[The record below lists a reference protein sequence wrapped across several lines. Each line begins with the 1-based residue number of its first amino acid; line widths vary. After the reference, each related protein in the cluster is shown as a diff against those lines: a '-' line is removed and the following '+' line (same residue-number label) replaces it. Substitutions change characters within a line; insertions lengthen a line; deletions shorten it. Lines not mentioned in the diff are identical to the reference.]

1 MQIVLVGCGN
11 VGADIAKSLSREGHN
26 ITVVDVNER
35 LVKELSDELDL
46 MGYAGN
52 GATIEVLEDAGVKN
66 ADLLIAATDSDE
78 RNLLCC
84 FIAKKSG
91 TAYTIARVR
100 NPEYKKEI
108 EFIKEDLGLSLVVNP
123 ELAAAEEI
131 ARLLKFP
138 SAIEIDT
145 FAKGRV
151 ELLKF
156 EVTKESPLCGMQ
168 LKYMSKKLDCNVLVC
183 TVERDNETIIP
194 NGDFTMWEGDKI
206 SFIASG
212 KKAAQ
217 FFKAAKMN
225 TGRVRSAMIVGGG
238 MICIYLA
245 NILISSGVEVKIIEK
260 DKRICEALAER
271 LPEAII
277 INGDGADKTLMEEE
291 GILNAEAFVSLT
303 NHDEENVMMSVYV
316 KKVNPKAKL
325 ITKVHRNV
333 YDDII
338 SDLNIGSIINPKLL
352 AAENVVKYVRA
363 MSNTIDSNIETLYTL
378 NGGKAEALEFK
389 VNEASALIGV
399 PLAILK
405 LKQNVMIA
413 CIIHKGQIEAPGGQS
428 TIQMGDTV
436 IVVTTERGFVDIN
449 DILA

>member
-1 MQIVLVGCGN
+1 MQAEADGIYLMRAKALPVVRSIKERID
-11 VGADIAKSLSREGHN
+11 DIARGAA
-26 ITVVDVNER
+26 
-35 LVKELSDELDL
+35 L
-46 MGYAGN
+46 M
-52 GATIEVLEDAGVKN
+52 T
-66 ADLLIAATDSDE
+66 
-78 RNLLCC
+78 
-84 FIAKKSG
+84 G
-91 TAYTIARVR
+91 TKV
-100 NPEYKKEI
+100 EI

-183 TVERDNETIIP
+183 TVERGSETMIP

-245 NILISSGVEVKIIEK
+245 NILLSSGMEVKIIEK
-260 DKRICEALAER
+260 DSRICELLAER

-291 GILNAEAFVSLT
+291 GILNAGYLSLRFS
-303 NHDEENVMMSVYV
+303 NVCH
-316 KKVNPKAKL
+316 PHL
-325 ITKVHRNV
+325 RTE
-333 YDDII
+333 
-338 SDLNIGSIINPKLL
+338 GS
-352 AAENVVKYVRA
+352 
-363 MSNTIDSNIETLYTL
+363 
-378 NGGKAEALEFK
+378 
-389 VNEASALIGV
+389 
-399 PLAILK
+399 
-405 LKQNVMIA
+405 
-413 CIIHKGQIEAPGGQS
+413 
-428 TIQMGDTV
+428 
-436 IVVTTERGFVDIN
+436 
-449 DILA
+449 

>member
-35 LVKELSDELDL
+35 LVKDLSDELDL

-52 GATIEVLEDAGVKN
+52 GTTIEVLEDAGVKN

-84 FIAKKSG
+84 FIAKKAG

-138 SAIEIDT
+138 TALEIDT

-168 LKYMSKKLDCNVLVC
+168 LKYVPKKLDSSVLIC
-183 TVERDNETIIP
+183 TVERGNEIFIP
-194 NGDFTMWEGDKI
+194 
-206 SFIASG
+206 
-212 KKAAQ
+212 
-217 FFKAAKMN
+217 
-225 TGRVRSAMIVGGG
+225 
-238 MICIYLA
+238 
-245 NILISSGVEVKIIEK
+245 IL
-260 DKRICEALAER
+260 
-271 LPEAII
+271 
-277 INGDGADKTLMEEE
+277 
-291 GILNAEAFVSLT
+291 
-303 NHDEENVMMSVYV
+303 
-316 KKVNPKAKL
+316 
-325 ITKVHRNV
+325 
-333 YDDII
+333 
-338 SDLNIGSIINPKLL
+338 
-352 AAENVVKYVRA
+352 
-363 MSNTIDSNIETLYTL
+363 
-378 NGGKAEALEFK
+378 
-389 VNEASALIGV
+389 
-399 PLAILK
+399 
-405 LKQNVMIA
+405 
-413 CIIHKGQIEAPGGQS
+413 
-428 TIQMGDTV
+428 
-436 IVVTTERGFVDIN
+436 
-449 DILA
+449 

>member
-35 LVKELSDELDL
+35 LVKDLSDELDL

-52 GATIEVLEDAGVKN
+52 GTTIEVLEDAGVKN

-84 FIAKKSG
+84 FIAKKAG

-138 SAIEIDT
+138 TALEIDT

-168 LKYMSKKLDCNVLVC
+168 LKYVPKKLDSSVLIC
-183 TVERDNETIIP
+183 TVERGNEIFIP
-194 NGDFTMWEGDKI
+194 NGDFTVWEGDKLSI
-206 SFIASG
+206 IASG
-212 KKAAQ
+212 KKA
-217 FFKAAKMN
+217 
-225 TGRVRSAMIVGGG
+225 G
-238 MICIYLA
+238 MICVYLA
-245 NILISSGVEVKIIEK
+245 NILLSSGVEVKIIEK

-291 GILNAEAFVSLT
+291 GILNTEGFVSLT

-363 MSNTIDSNIETLYTL
+363 MNNTLDSNIETLYTL
-378 NGGKAEALEFK
+378 NAGKAEALEFTVK
-389 VNEASALIGV
+389 EASGLVDV
-399 PLAILK
+399 PLADLK
-405 LKQNVMIA
+405 LKKNVMIA
-413 CIIHKGQIEAPGGQS
+413 SIIHKGQVETPGGQS
-428 TIQMGDTV
+428 RIQIGDNV
-436 IVVTTERGFVDIN
+436 VVVTTERGFVDIK

>member
-26 ITVVDVNER
+26 ITVIDVNER
-35 LVKELSDELDL
+35 LVKDLSDELDL

-52 GATIEVLEDAGVKN
+52 GTTIEVLEDAGVKN

-84 FIAKKSG
+84 FIAKKAG

-138 SAIEIDT
+138 TALEIDT

-168 LKYMSKKLDCNVLVC
+168 LKYVPKKLDSSVLIC
-183 TVERDNETIIP
+183 TVERGNEIFIP
-194 NGDFTMWEGDKI
+194 NGDFTVWEGDKLSI
-206 SFIASG
+206 IASG
-212 KKAAQ
+212 KKAMQ

-225 TGRVRSAMIVGGG
+225 LNRVHNVMIVGGG
-238 MICIYLA
+238 MICVYLA
-245 NILISSGVEVKIIEK
+245 NILLSSGVEVKIIEK
-260 DKRICEALAER
+260 DKRICELLAER

-291 GILNAEAFVSLT
+291 GILNTEGFVSLT

-363 MSNTIDSNIETLYTL
+363 MNNTMDSNIETLYTL
-378 NGGKAEALEFK
+378 NAGKAEALEFTVK
-389 VNEASALIGV
+389 EASGLVDV
-399 PLAILK
+399 PLMDLK
-405 LKQNVMIA
+405 LKKNVMIA
-413 CIIHKGQIEAPGGQS
+413 SIIRRGQVETPGGQS
-428 TIQMGDTV
+428 RIQIGDNV
-436 IVVTTERGFVDIN
+436 VVVTTERGFVDIK

>member
-35 LVKELSDELDL
+35 LVKDLSDELDL

-52 GATIEVLEDAGVKN
+52 GATIEVLEDAGVKS

-183 TVERDNETIIP
+183 TVERGNETMIP

-238 MICIYLA
+238 MICVYLA
-245 NILISSGVEVKIIEK
+245 NILITSGVEVKIIE
-260 DKRICEALAER
+260 
-271 LPEAII
+271 
-277 INGDGADKTLMEEE
+277 
-291 GILNAEAFVSLT
+291 
-303 NHDEENVMMSVYV
+303 
-316 KKVNPKAKL
+316 
-325 ITKVHRNV
+325 
-333 YDDII
+333 
-338 SDLNIGSIINPKLL
+338 
-352 AAENVVKYVRA
+352 
-363 MSNTIDSNIETLYTL
+363 
-378 NGGKAEALEFK
+378 
-389 VNEASALIGV
+389 
-399 PLAILK
+399 
-405 LKQNVMIA
+405 
-413 CIIHKGQIEAPGGQS
+413 
-428 TIQMGDTV
+428 
-436 IVVTTERGFVDIN
+436 
-449 DILA
+449 